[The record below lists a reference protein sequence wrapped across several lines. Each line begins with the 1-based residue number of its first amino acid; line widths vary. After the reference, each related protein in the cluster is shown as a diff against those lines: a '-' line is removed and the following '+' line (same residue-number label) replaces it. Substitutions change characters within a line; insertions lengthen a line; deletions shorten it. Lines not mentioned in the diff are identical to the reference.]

1 MTAGTLYISFWH
13 MCHSNLP
20 FAQFEKR
27 EIPPTEAS
35 ARIADARGAS
45 TLVCTTANDLLSL
58 YGQAERQRYEELRG
72 VLRENCNISI
82 NLEDFVG
89 DPDFLNPAMAS
100 QMPVSGITIEES
112 DSLLI
117 VDCLYEMTRA
127 LRTDTCAT
135 SPFRIAVDSLSF
147 NLIEPL
153 HSVDASRRT
162 NERR

>member
-58 YGQAERQRYEELRG
+58 YGQAERQRYEELCG
-72 VLRENCNISI
+72 VLRENYDISI

-89 DPDFLNPAMAS
+89 DPEFLDPAMAS
-100 QMPVSGITIEES
+100 QMPLSGIAVQEA

-117 VDCLYEMTRA
+117 VDCLYEMTTA
-127 LRTDTCAT
+127 LQADTCAT
-135 SPFRIAVDSLSF
+135 SSFKIAVNSLSF
-147 NLIEPL
+147 ILVEPL
-153 HSVDASRRT
+153 NSANAPKRANEHS
-162 NERR
+162 